1 MFWLVV
7 AESTV
12 LKERDDYPPEI
23 IRKPPKHLI
32 SPGFITDSPE
42 ISPALDLCS
51 TAFGA
56 LMIIIFI
63 KPNICV
69 LWAHPSIQCT
79 WQSISWSF
87 YHLWLSKDSDHGKGL
102 KITSCLIGWNLVFQ
116 IFFFRFVY
124 CHKTHSDTYRL
135 YQVYK
140 IQYDTGNIRNKSTS
154 NIFISHTLFLL
165 LDHWKEKNIW
175 NIVWLTSQS
184 TTVQLLEGKQKYPTT
199 VVFVT
204 NKNFCNINQV
214 HYLQQKTN
222 NQVI

>member
-1 MFWLVV
+1 MQYCVWRPDNYHIYKTKYMCTLSSSINSMHMTIDILVV
-7 AESTV
+7 LPFMAKQGLRSRKRAKNNILSNW
-12 LKERDDYPPEI
+12 LKPC
-23 IRKPPKHLI
+23 
-32 SPGFITDSPE
+32 F
-42 ISPALDLCS
+42 
-51 TAFGA
+51 
-56 LMIIIFI
+56 
-63 KPNICV
+63 
-69 LWAHPSIQCT
+69 
-79 WQSISWSF
+79 
-87 YHLWLSKDSDHGKGL
+87 SD
-102 KITSCLIGWNLVFQ
+102 
-116 IFFFRFVY
+116 FFFRFVY

-135 YQVYK
+135 YQVHK